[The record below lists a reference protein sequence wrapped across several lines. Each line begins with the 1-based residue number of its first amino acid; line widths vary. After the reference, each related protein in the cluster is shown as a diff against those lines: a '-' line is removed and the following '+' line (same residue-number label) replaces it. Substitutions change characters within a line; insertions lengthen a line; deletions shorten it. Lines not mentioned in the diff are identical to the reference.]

1 MQKILI
7 PLFIIYQ
14 HDTNY
19 ANRNSNTVSFHLGR
33 RSIDEIISRIV
44 FDTLTFITCYSR
56 GEGKNVWRR
65 DETGRVDVK
74 VVICLGLAI
83 KQGNGRAV
91 TFVLESADT
100 LHGRL
105 SPPGKAS
112 WSTQLCVTQ
121 GPINR
126 TCIARSGPLAFFF
139 FSSCSSHKT
148 SGTGRWD
155 ATMNITVTFTFF

>member
-1 MQKILI
+1 MLFKHRIFPSRSKI
-7 PLFIIYQ
+7 
-14 HDTNY
+14 DRWNY
-19 ANRNSNTVSFHLGR
+19 LAHRFRHPNLYYVLLEG
-33 RSIDEIISRIV
+33 
-44 FDTLTFITCYSR
+44 
-56 GEGKNVWRR
+56 GEGKNVWDWRR

-74 VVICLGLAI
+74 VVICLDLAI

-139 FSSCSSHKT
+139 FSFFLPL
-148 SGTGRWD
+148 
-155 ATMNITVTFTFF
+155 ATVIKRPGQGGATRQWT